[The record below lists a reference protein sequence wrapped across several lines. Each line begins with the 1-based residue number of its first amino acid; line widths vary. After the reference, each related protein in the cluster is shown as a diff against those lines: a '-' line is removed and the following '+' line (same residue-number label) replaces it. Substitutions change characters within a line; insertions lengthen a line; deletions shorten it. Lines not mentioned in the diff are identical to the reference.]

1 MYYCS
6 KLLLRTDHTNQ
17 IDSMHQFHRG
27 KCVYIIKTG
36 KLFKIGKTQDLHE
49 RLAAYRTHLPA
60 DLRVVRQYLA
70 ENMEEVEQSLHVL
83 FQHKRVKG
91 EWFELRQE
99 DLTICD
105 NIIRSYAITLLH
117 KASKKYPKLKF
128 MRNPQVQV
136 QEANAKY
143 LKDYAK
149 VAEEIKL
156 GMSTEEIFEQHKG
169 EVAKSTIQTV
179 RKILEY
185 QTPNSDYMVKWA
197 FIVEDLEAKMTI
209 EEIYNNYSGSV
220 SKLTITTIRRILRN
234 QLF

>member
-1 MYYCS
+1 
-6 KLLLRTDHTNQ
+6 
-17 IDSMHQFHRG
+17 MHQFHRG

-36 KLFKIGKTQDLHE
+36 KLYKIGKTQDLHE

-60 DLRVVRQYLA
+60 EFKVVRQYLA
-70 ENMEEVEQSLHVL
+70 ENIEEIEQSLHVL
-83 FQHKRVKG
+83 FQHKRMKG
-91 EWFELRQE
+91 EWFELSQE

-105 NIIRSYAITLLH
+105 NIIRSYAITLLS
-117 KASKKYPKLKF
+117 KPPKKYPQLKF
-128 MRNPQVQV
+128 MKNPQVQV

-143 LKDYAK
+143 LNDYAK

-156 GMSTEEIFEQHKG
+156 GMSTEEIFELHHG

-197 FIVEDLEAKMTI
+197 FIVEDLENKMTV
-209 EEIYNNYSGSV
+209 EEIHQKYEGKV